1 MGSKTRKLS
10 VKSWKLHDGLH
21 VLMPFNSNTVKHFD
35 FLFFLFFLHC
45 LEQVPVFFLRISIY
59 FKVHFVTSVL
69 PIVESISSPA
79 DGNKEP
85 NAANGGRPEK

>member
-1 MGSKTRKLS
+1 
-10 VKSWKLHDGLH
+10 
-21 VLMPFNSNTVKHFD
+21 MPFNSNTVKHFD
-35 FLFFLFFLHC
+35 FFFFFFARC

-85 NAANGGRPEK
+85 NAANGRRPEQ